1 MEINALYE
9 AARDGDRQAEERL
22 FVELGESFRLYLR
35 QRIQNNQDAQEVVQ
49 DVLLTIADK
58 YKEVR
63 IEKSFAAW
71 AYKVFEHK
79 LFTYYRAKRTRQSKF
94 VEMDDGEVAGQAY
107 TPDPELK
114 RRIDECLKN
123 ISRANKRYAEILDL
137 HFQGYSGDEI
147 GEKLGAS
154 KNSVLIC
161 LSRARARLKQC
172 LEKGMSRR

>member
-1 MEINALYE
+1 MEIEALYQ

-22 FVELGESFRLYLR
+22 FSDLGESFHLYLR
-35 QRIQNNQDAQEVVQ
+35 QRIQNSQDAQEVVQ

-79 LFTYYRAKRTRQSKF
+79 LFSYYRAKRTRQSKF
-94 VEMDDGEVAGQAY
+94 VGTEDSDLAGQVY

-114 RRIDECLKN
+114 RRLVECLKRMGQDN
-123 ISRANKRYAEILDL
+123 RRYAEILDL

-147 GEKLGAS
+147 GAKLGAS

-161 LSRARARLKQC
+161 LSRARARLRQC
-172 LEKGMSRR
+172 LEKGNSRR